1 MTLEKQAL
9 TTLNDLRTTF
19 TQNYQ
24 KAEVALT
31 AKKDKLFKSG
41 STSKWELST
50 DNKLREEELKK
61 DKDLAY
67 K

>member
-9 TTLNDLRTTF
+9 ATLNDLKNTF

-24 KAEVALT
+24 KAEVNLT
-31 AKKDKLFKSG
+31 AKKEKLFKSG
-41 STSKWELST
+41 VTSKWELST

-61 DKDLAY
+61 DKELAY